1 MLKKIKNLK
10 QFENKVF
17 SQKKVSAKK
26 FNSDYFNVKWRKDNS
41 NYQIDIRRKIEGKN
55 PILIKKI
62 FRPKKALD
70 MGCGPGALM
79 YLLHELGVNC
89 YGLDPSKDVKKI
101 SPKKIQSKI
110 KLGSTSMNN
119 EKSNS
124 YDLVICR
131 EVFEHLTILEIKK
144 AVSELCRISSKYI
157 YLTTRFHPK
166 PASLFDSTTEFEVDP
181 THITCLNQD
190 FLRMLFILEG
200 FKSRPDLEKKMDWL
214 NKKRVLVYEKK

>member
-79 YLLHELGVNC
+79 YLLYELGVNC

>member
-10 QFENKVF
+10 QFEYKVF

-26 FNSDYFNVKWRKDNS
+26 FNSDYFKVKWRKDNS

-55 PILIKKI
+55 PILIKKV
-62 FRPKKALD
+62 FRPKKVLD

-110 KLGSTSMNN
+110 RLGSTSMNN

-181 THITCLNQD
+181 THVTCLNQD

>member
-26 FNSDYFNVKWRKDNS
+26 FNSDYFNLKWRKDNS

>member
-89 YGLDPSKDVKKI
+89 YGLDPCKDVKKI

>member
-17 SQKKVSAKK
+17 SQKKVSAKQ
-26 FNSDYFNVKWRKDNS
+26 FNSDYFNLKWRKDNS

-79 YLLHELGVNC
+79 YLLYELGVNC

>member
-26 FNSDYFNVKWRKDNS
+26 FNSDYFNLKWRKDNS

-101 SPKKIQSKI
+101 YPKKIQSKI